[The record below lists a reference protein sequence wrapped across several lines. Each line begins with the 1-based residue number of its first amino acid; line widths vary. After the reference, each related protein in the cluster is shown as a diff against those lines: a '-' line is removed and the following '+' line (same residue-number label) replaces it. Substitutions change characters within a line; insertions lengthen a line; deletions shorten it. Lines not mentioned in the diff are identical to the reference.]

1 MAASDLTPLMQ
12 QYRQIKHRYPDAFL
26 FFRVGDFY
34 EMFYEDA
41 RAASKILQI
50 TLTSRDKNQAEQ
62 VPLCGVPYHAA
73 SSYIAKL
80 IRSGHKVAICEQVE
94 DPKLAK
100 TLVRREVVRVITPGT
115 LLETDLLDAKESNYL
130 AALYLSS
137 EGAGLA
143 YLDLS
148 TADFRLAEWSGPNA
162 IKSAEH
168 ELALLH
174 PSEILI
180 PESAPPLDFS
190 LEALKAAT
198 ACVNRLPDESF
209 FYSTAYQTLTKQ
221 FHVES
226 LNGFGCEGMILAV
239 SAAGALFNYVRNT
252 QLTSPSNILSLK
264 IHRTGDQLMLDAITQ
279 RNLELTRRLSDG
291 QREGSLLAT
300 LDKTLTSMGARLLKD
315 WLLHPLLDLDKIRK
329 RQDAVEA
336 FSTDL
341 SLRSRLRSL
350 LKSVS
355 DLERLIS
362 RIGLNVASGRD
373 LVALKQS
380 LLVLPPLRSELGEI
394 KAGMVHDMVAG
405 WDDLGDIVSRIEQA
419 IRDDS
424 PPTLKDGGFIKDG
437 FDSQLDEIRAI
448 SRDGKGWIA
457 LLEAKE
463 RQRTGI
469 GSLKVRYNQVF
480 GYYIEVTNTNLA
492 SIPQDYIRKQTL
504 VNAERFITP
513 ELKEMETKIL
523 GAEDLILQREA
534 LLFEEIRLLI
544 AQESQRVQKI
554 ARAIATLDVL
564 CSLAEVAVLHHY
576 VRPVVDDGLVIR
588 ITDGRHPV
596 LELLVSGLPAAQAG
610 TGGTRFIP
618 NDTLLDDQG
627 HNLLIITG
635 PNMAGKSTYMRQV
648 ALIVL
653 LAQVGSFV
661 PAQEA
666 VIGYVDRI
674 FTRVGALDNLS
685 AGQSTFMVEMTETAT
700 ILHNATA
707 RSLILLDEIGRG
719 TSTFDGLSIAWAV
732 AEHLHNQIRSRTL
745 FATHYHE
752 LTDLA
757 LVFPGVQNLK
767 AVVREWNDEIVFLR
781 KIVEGG
787 TDRSYGIQVARLA
800 GLPPPVI
807 QRARE
812 VLTQLE
818 RWELNQAGRPRLA
831 DSQPSGD
838 APSPAQARLPEIP
851 DDGQAGLFAPPETDE
866 KIIPPA
872 NAGTR
877 RPQA

>member
-1 MAASDLTPLMQ
+1 MAASDLTPLMR
-12 QYRQIKHRYPDAFL
+12 QYRQIKHRFPDAFL

-41 RAASKILQI
+41 KAASKILQI
-50 TLTSRDKNQAEQ
+50 TLTSRDKNREDE

-80 IRSGHKVAICEQVE
+80 IRAGHKVAICEQME

-115 LLETDLLDAKESNYL
+115 ILEADLLDEKEANYL
-130 AALYLSS
+130 AALCSTP
-137 EGAGLA
+137 EGIGLA

-148 TADFRLAEWSGPNA
+148 TADFRLTEWRGPNA
-162 IKSAEH
+162 SRSAAH
-168 ELALLH
+168 ELMILH

-180 PESAPPLDFS
+180 PESMPPFDFS
-190 LEALKAAT
+190 LESTKEAASRL
-198 ACVNRLPDESF
+198 NRLPDDLFSH
-209 FYSTAYQTLTKQ
+209 SSAYPTLTKQ
-221 FHVES
+221 FRVET
-226 LNGFGCEGMILAV
+226 LNGFGCEGMRLAV
-239 SAAGALFNYVRNT
+239 SAAGALLQYVQNT
-252 QLTSPSNILSLK
+252 RLTSPSNILSLK
-264 IHRTGDQLMLDAITQ
+264 IHRTEDHMVLDAVTQ
-279 RNLELTRRLSDG
+279 RNLELTRRLSDD

-300 LDKTLTSMGARLLKD
+300 LDKTLTPMGARLLKD
-315 WLLHPLLDLDKIRK
+315 WLLHPLLDLNRIRK
-329 RQDAVEA
+329 RQEAVEA
-336 FSTDL
+336 LSSDL

-350 LKSVS
+350 LKGIS

-373 LVALKQS
+373 LIALKQS
-380 LLVLPPLRSELGEI
+380 LEVLPSLQKALFEVQAALIQELVGS
-394 KAGMVHDMVAG
+394 
-405 WDDLGDIVSRIEQA
+405 WDNLGDIVQKIGES

-424 PPTLKDGGFIKDG
+424 PPTLSQGGFIKDG
-437 FDSQLDEIRAI
+437 YDSPLDELKAI

-457 LLEAKE
+457 KLETQE
-463 RQRTGI
+463 RRRTGI

-480 GYYIEVTNTNLA
+480 GYYIEVTKAHLA
-492 SIPQDYIRKQTL
+492 SIPENYLRKQTL

-513 ELKEMETKIL
+513 ELKEMEAKVL
-523 GAEDLILQREA
+523 GADEQIRRRE
-534 LLFEEIRLLI
+534 LELFEEIRLKI
-544 AQESQRVQKI
+544 AQETQRVQQI
-554 ARAIATLDVL
+554 ARVISTLDVL
-564 CSLAEVAVLHHY
+564 SSLAEAAVLYHY
-576 VRPVVDDGLVIR
+576 VRPQVDDGLVIR
-588 ITDGRHPV
+588 ITEGRHPV
-596 LELLVSGLPAAQAG
+596 LEQLGPGPPAGSGG
-610 TGGTRFIP
+610 NRFIP
-618 NDTLLDDQG
+618 NDTFLDDQG
-627 HNLLIITG
+627 HRLLIITG

-648 ALIVL
+648 AQIVL
-653 LAQVGSFV
+653 LAQMGSFV
-661 PAQEA
+661 PAGEA
-666 VIGYVDRI
+666 TVGWVDQI

-700 ILHNATA
+700 ILHNATP

-732 AEHLHNQIRSRTL
+732 AEHLHDQIRSRTL

-767 AVVREWNDEIVFLR
+767 AVVREWNDEIIFLR

-807 QRARE
+807 QRAKE
-812 VLTQLE
+812 VLEQLE

-831 DSQPSGD
+831 DPPRPLRGEPQPSQ
-838 APSPAQARLPEIP
+838 SW
-851 DDGQAGLFAPPETDE
+851 LFAPPESPP
-866 KIIPPA
+866 IPSENDDP
-872 NAGTR
+872 
-877 RPQA
+877 

>member
-1 MAASDLTPLMQ
+1 MAASDFTPLMQ
-12 QYRQIKHRYPDAFL
+12 QYRQIKHRHPDAFL

-41 RAASKILQI
+41 KAASKILQI
-50 TLTSRDKNQAEQ
+50 TLTSRDKNQKEQ

-94 DPKLAK
+94 DPKLAQSASGG
-100 TLVRREVVRVITPGT
+100 LVRREVIRVITPGT
-115 LLETDLLDAKESNYL
+115 LLETDLLDAKEPNYL
-130 AALYLSS
+130 AALYLSTQ
-137 EGAGLA
+137 GVGLA

-148 TADFRLAEWSGPNA
+148 TADFRLAEWLGSNA
-162 IKSAEH
+162 IKSVEH
-168 ELALLH
+168 ELTILH

-190 LEALKAAT
+190 LEPLKAAAT
-198 ACVNRLPDESF
+198 CVNRLPDDFFSHSF
-209 FYSTAYQTLTKQ
+209 AYQTLTKQ
-221 FHVES
+221 FRVET
-226 LNGFGCEGMILAV
+226 LNGFGCEGMRLAV
-239 SAAGALFNYVRNT
+239 SAAGALFNYVQTT
-252 QLTSPSNILSLK
+252 QLTAPSNILSLK
-264 IHRTGDQLMLDAITQ
+264 IHRTESHMVLDAVTQ
-279 RNLELTRRLSDG
+279 RNLELTRRLSDS

-300 LDKTLTSMGARLLKD
+300 LDKTLTPMGARLLKD
-315 WLLHPLLDLDKIRK
+315 WLLHPLLDLDLIRK

-336 FSTDL
+336 LSADL

-350 LKSVS
+350 LKGVS

-362 RIGLNVASGRD
+362 RIGLNAASGRD

-380 LLVLPPLRSELGEI
+380 LQVLPSLRSELDEI
-394 KAGMVHDMVAG
+394 KTGIIYDLVTG
-405 WDDLGDIVSRIEQA
+405 WDDLGDIVQRIEQT

-437 FDSQLDEIRAI
+437 YDPQLDELKAI

-457 LLEAKE
+457 RLEAKE

-480 GYYIEVTNTNLA
+480 GYYIEVTKTHLA
-492 SIPQDYIRKQTL
+492 SIPQDYLRKQTL

-513 ELKEMETKIL
+513 ELKEMEAKVL
-523 GAEDLILQREA
+523 GAEEQIRQREFQ
-534 LLFEEIRLLI
+534 LFEEIRLQI
-544 AQESQRVQKI
+544 AQETQRVQQI
-554 ARAIATLDVL
+554 ARVIATLDVL
-564 CSLAEVAVLHHY
+564 CSLAEVVVLYHY
-576 VRPVVDDGLVIR
+576 VRPEVNDGFVIHL
-588 ITDGRHPV
+588 TDGRHPV
-596 LELLVSGLPAAQAG
+596 LEQLGSGLPAGQAG
-610 TGGTRFIP
+610 SGSNRFIP

-627 HNLLIITG
+627 RRLLIITG

-648 ALIVL
+648 ALIIL
-653 LAQVGSFV
+653 LAQMGSFV

-666 VIGYVDRI
+666 TIGWVDRI
-674 FTRVGALDNLS
+674 FTRVGALDNLT

-732 AEHLHNQIRSRTL
+732 AEHLHDQVRSRTL

-767 AVVREWNDEIVFLR
+767 AVVREWNDEIIFLR

-812 VLTQLE
+812 VLAQLE

-831 DSQPSGD
+831 DSQPSRD
-838 APSPAQARLPEIP
+838 ESSPAQA
-851 DDGQAGLFAPPETDE
+851 QLFAPPQESSKSPLKERPVGDTHDE
-866 KIIPPA
+866 NP
-872 NAGTR
+872 
-877 RPQA
+877 